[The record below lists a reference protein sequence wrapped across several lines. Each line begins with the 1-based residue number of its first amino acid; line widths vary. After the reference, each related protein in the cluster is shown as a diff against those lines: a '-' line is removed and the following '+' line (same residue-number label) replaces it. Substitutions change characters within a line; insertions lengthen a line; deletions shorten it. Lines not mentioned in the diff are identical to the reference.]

1 MIGISPLG
9 IKCLCLNIDNVNF
22 NSSEK
27 LNKAHALY
35 VSNLI
40 DRKEFV
46 SATAGCELNGFISCD
61 KSRNWVGVHYHTN
74 LKEAIK
80 VKLGRK
86 IGEHN
91 GMSASGHS
99 LTIGVCAEQHA
110 ANNVLKDAFPNENT
124 NYDVAKL
131 TFTKAVRPKGKKV
144 IEPCVNCNT
153 IFSK

>member
-1 MIGISPLG
+1 MCI
-9 IKCLCLNIDNVNF
+9 NIDDVNF

-40 DRKEFV
+40 DRKDFF
-46 SATAGCELNGFISCD
+46 SATAGCEVNGFMSCD
-61 KSRNWVGVHYHTN
+61 KSRNWVGVHYHKD
-74 LKEAIK
+74 LKDAINT
-80 VKLGRK
+80 KLGRN
-86 IGEHN
+86 IGEYK
-91 GMSASGHS
+91 GVSAAGCA

>member
-1 MIGISPLG
+1 M
-9 IKCLCLNIDNVNF
+9 NF
-22 NSSEK
+22 NSSAK

-110 ANNVLKDAFPNENT
+110 ANNVLKDAFPNEDI
-124 NYDVAKL
+124 NYDVANL

>member
-1 MIGISPLG
+1 M
-9 IKCLCLNIDNVNF
+9 NF
-22 NSSEK
+22 NSSAK

-35 VSNLI
+35 VSDLI
-40 DRKEFV
+40 ERKEFV

-61 KSRNWVGVHYHTN
+61 KSRNWVGVHYHIDLVN
-74 LKEAIK
+74 AINNKLKH
-80 VKLGRK
+80 K
-86 IGEHN
+86 IGEHCDV
-91 GMSASGHS
+91 SASGHS

-110 ANNVLKDAFPNENT
+110 ANNVLKDAFPYENT